1 MCGALSSRKNARILN
16 NWKIEVEN
24 DFNFH
29 VQRPFR
35 PIEEWTMEYSLHQQ
49 LKELYGTEDAEFEV
63 KLGRYR
69 IDAVLDGLLI
79 EVQQSS
85 LSAIGDKIQKLCED
99 HKVLVVKPL
108 VARKTIVKL
117 DQKDGTV
124 VSRRK
129 SPKKGTGFTLFE
141 ELVYFTRAFPHP
153 NLTLETPLIE
163 MEEIRYPG
171 NGRRRRR
178 RKNSFQIQD
187 MNLLKIVDTL
197 SYQKA
202 DDLWQLIPSGM
213 SKVFD
218 TAVLAKHLDVSKWDA
233 QRIAYCLRETGAVKT
248 VGKNG
253 NAILYERSSKRRK
266 PSKTRKKVVV
276 KKGDVERLAAKSV
289 RRKKAS

>member
-1 MCGALSSRKNARILN
+1 
-16 NWKIEVEN
+16 
-24 DFNFH
+24 
-29 VQRPFR
+29 
-35 PIEEWTMEYSLHQQ
+35 
-49 LKELYGTEDAEFEV
+49 
-63 KLGRYR
+63 
-69 IDAVLDGLLI
+69 
-79 EVQQSS
+79 
-85 LSAIGDKIQKLCED
+85 
-99 HKVLVVKPL
+99 
-108 VARKTIVKL
+108 
-117 DQKDGTV
+117 
-124 VSRRK
+124 
-129 SPKKGTGFTLFE
+129 
-141 ELVYFTRAFPHP
+141 
-153 NLTLETPLIE
+153 

-289 RRKKAS
+289 RRKKASWLIVIS